1 MSAGTL
7 ANQAQLQTL
16 NNSLAAL
23 GLSTAAIQTVD
34 QIANAI
40 NDFNP
45 DAYSSLVYQLEAAAQ
60 AAASQT
66 PASNAAA
73 ASTPT
78 AAAQAL
84 ATNVGAVNGTAV
96 AGANTNG
103 GTFAL

>member
-1 MSAGTL
+1 
-7 ANQAQLQTL
+7 LQTL

-23 GLSTAAIQTVD
+23 GLSTSAIRTVD

-45 DAYSSLVYQLEAAAQ
+45 DAYSNLVYQLEAAAQ

-66 PASNAAA
+66 PTSNA
-73 ASTPT
+73 

-84 ATNVGAVNGTAV
+84 ATNVGAVNGPSV
-96 AGANTNG
+96 AGANTNR

>member
-1 MSAGTL
+1 M
-7 ANQAQLQTL
+7 QTL

-23 GLSTAAIQTVD
+23 GLSTSAIQTVD

-66 PASNAAA
+66 PTSNVAA

-78 AAAQAL
+78 AATQAPV
-84 ATNVGAVNGTAV
+84 TNVGAVNGPAV
-96 AGANTNG
+96 TGVNTNG
-103 GTFAL
+103 GTFAPPGV

>member
-1 MSAGTL
+1 
-7 ANQAQLQTL
+7 
-16 NNSLAAL
+16 
-23 GLSTAAIQTVD
+23 VD

-66 PASNAAA
+66 PASNVAA

-78 AAAQAL
+78 AATQDP
-84 ATNVGAVNGTAV
+84 ATNVGAARLSP
-96 AGANTNG
+96 A
-103 GTFAL
+103 

>member
-1 MSAGTL
+1 
-7 ANQAQLQTL
+7 LQTL

-23 GLSTAAIQTVD
+23 GLSTTAIRTVD

-45 DAYSSLVYQLEAAAQ
+45 DAYSNLVYQLEAAAQ

-66 PASNAAA
+66 PTSNAAA

-84 ATNVGAVNGTAV
+84 ATNVGAVNGPSV
-96 AGANTNG
+96 AGANTNR